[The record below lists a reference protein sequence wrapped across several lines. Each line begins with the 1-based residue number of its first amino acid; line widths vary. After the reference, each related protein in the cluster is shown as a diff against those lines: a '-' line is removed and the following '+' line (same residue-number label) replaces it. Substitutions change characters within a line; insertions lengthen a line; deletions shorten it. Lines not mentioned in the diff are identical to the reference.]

1 VTSHPDA
8 DQVNEEITR
17 VALDYGLLTSRTSL
31 VAVDHSPARLQNEP
45 LATGN
50 IPSLLPAGS
59 SQGIGFA
66 QTATG
71 WKTQAFLSLL
81 TLLISGWMYWSAG
94 VRSPLTKIATST
106 DAAT

>member
-1 VTSHPDA
+1 
-8 DQVNEEITR
+8 

-31 VAVDHSPARLQNEP
+31 VAVDRSPARPEGEP

-50 IPSLLPAGS
+50 IPGLLPAGS

-71 WKTQAFLSLL
+71 WKAQVFLSLL
-81 TLLISGWMYWSAG
+81 TLLISGWMFWSTG
-94 VRSPLTKIATST
+94 FRSPFGTSRT
-106 DAAT
+106 SKTLQPE